1 MAGGQPGNPGYSSMS
16 FKPQSTHSHM
26 KKLILLTALIGFTA
40 AAGAEEIKLAIEGM
54 SCPEGCVKSV
64 KDALTEVKG
73 VKEAKVEL
81 GKAEVNYDAK
91 LTSAK
96 DLIAAVEKAGFKV
109 KQ

>member
-1 MAGGQPGNPGYSSMS
+1 
-16 FKPQSTHSHM
+16 M
-26 KKLILLTALIGFTA
+26 KKLLLLTALIGFASA
-40 AAGAEEIKLAIEGM
+40 ASAEELKLAIEGM
-54 SCPEGCVKSV
+54 SCPSGCVQSV

-91 LTSAK
+91 LTSKK